1 MVRRLMEDNA
11 HIAKMIRNAI
21 AVCDT
26 NRDSPTSNN
35 LQEILDATERRKWF
49 LFEVLQGS
57 KKTD

>member
-1 MVRRLMEDNA
+1 
-11 HIAKMIRNAI
+11 MIRNAI

-49 LFEVLQGS
+49 LFEILQGS
-57 KKTD
+57 KNTD